1 MNGTT
6 MRSAGIFEN
15 TDCGDMD
22 VLYDY
27 TLSCVQIS

>member
-22 VLYDY
+22 DLNNY